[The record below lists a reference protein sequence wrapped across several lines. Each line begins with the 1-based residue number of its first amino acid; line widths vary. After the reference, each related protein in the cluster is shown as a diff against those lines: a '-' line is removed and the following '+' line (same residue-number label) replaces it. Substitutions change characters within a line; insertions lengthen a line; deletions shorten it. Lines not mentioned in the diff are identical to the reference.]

1 MTTFGE
7 VDSHGMRT
15 VICELNG
22 QQRTVEVRDRS
33 IEAVEATAEKAD
45 ANNPGHIAAPF
56 AGTVT
61 PTIEVGQQ
69 VKARDTVPMIEA
81 MKMEAAITTPTAG
94 DAERTAEAAAHQVE
108 GGEPGVVVRSD

>member
-69 VKARDTVPMIEA
+69 VKAGDTVSMIEA
-81 MKMEAAITTPTAG
+81 MSSECASTTTTPRAVEVR
-94 DAERTAEAAAHQVE
+94 AEV
-108 GGEPGVVVRSD
+108 